1 MDELKLI
8 FASNLIRLR
17 TEAGL
22 TQAELAS
29 MINYSDKSVSKWE
42 RGEAVPD
49 AYVLKQM
56 AQIFHTTV
64 DALLSS
70 DTDWKSENA
79 DLSKKE
85 EYSQLSIILCAIVS
99 IFTVCLLEFLL
110 VWAIFH
116 QFHWI
121 VLYAALPVSL
131 TALLVMNSVWY
142 KGRHNFWIVSAL
154 VLSLI
159 LLSYLL
165 ILRFKANLWQ
175 LLLIMIPAE
184 IIVWLAYRIK
194 PRPKLK
200 AAENKE
206 LS

>member
-29 MINYSDKSVSKWE
+29 MINYSDKSISKWE
-42 RGEAVPD
+42 RGESLPD
-49 AYVLKQM
+49 AFVLKQI
-56 AQIFHTTV
+56 AEIFHTTM
-64 DALLSS
+64 DTLLSS
-70 DTDWKSENA
+70 DTDWKSDNA
-79 DLSKKE
+79 DFSKKE
-85 EYSQLSIILCAIVS
+85 EYSQLFIILCSIVS

-110 VWAIFH
+110 VWAILH

-121 VLYAALPVSL
+121 VLYAAVPVSL
-131 TALLVMNSVWY
+131 IALLVMNSVWY
-142 KGRHNFWIVSAL
+142 KGRYNFWIVSAL

-159 LLSYLL
+159 LFVYLL

-175 LLLIMIPAE
+175 LLLIMIPAQ
-184 IIVWLAYRIK
+184 IIVWLAFKIK
-194 PRPKLK
+194 RKNNPE
-200 AAENKE
+200 AA
-206 LS
+206 